1 MVTKYGNL
9 SESDLSSYKTFFTLF
24 DLYFILFLFL
34 ERKKL
39 NEWIE
44 YRNTEPICYC
54 GCWLEAG
61 VFVYSEESVTSLD
74 NKYLWLAR

>member
-9 SESDLSSYKTFFTLF
+9 SESDLSLYKTFFTLF
-24 DLYFILFLFL
+24 DLYFILFLL

-44 YRNTEPICYC
+44 YRTHLLLC
-54 GCWLEAG
+54 CWLETG